1 MWFGGAR
8 EIHWATS
15 HNQVTS
21 SKTKEF
27 LKSPEISLPSFR
39 TQDFLKRTQINVK
52 LECSAW
58 KYKSARSNRTPKS
71 KTPGTKNYY
80 DRITVLIKTMFN
92 RIQMFKFRIKTT
104 NSYENVFENSLS
116 GENKLL
122 FSYIKYLT
130 FNFKFFSLLLILY
143 YLDIL

>member
-1 MWFGGAR
+1 
-8 EIHWATS
+8 
-15 HNQVTS
+15 
-21 SKTKEF
+21 
-27 LKSPEISLPSFR
+27 
-39 TQDFLKRTQINVK
+39 
-52 LECSAW
+52 
-58 KYKSARSNRTPKS
+58 
-71 KTPGTKNYY
+71 
-80 DRITVLIKTMFN
+80 
-92 RIQMFKFRIKTT
+92 MFKFRIKTT